1 MATQTVYS
9 DSRFANLAIWIP
21 EMMARNRI
29 CTLLALLSL
38 LITSGSQAAGDTEKG
53 KLKAFTC
60 TGCHGIPGYNNVN
73 PIYHVPKVGG
83 QNAEYIEAALKGYR
97 TGERKHP
104 TMSAQAESLSDEDI
118 QNIAAYFASV
128 DGK

>member
-1 MATQTVYS
+1 MKYKCLIV
-9 DSRFANLAIWIP
+9 DDEP
-21 EMMARNRI
+21 
-29 CTLLALLSL
+29 LALDL
-38 LITSGSQAAGDTEKG
+38 LEA
-53 KLKAFTC
+53 C